1 MQITEQDTKIILQVL
16 DVASTRGAF
25 RAAEMLAIGTLHKKL
40 SDSLPKPV
48 ETEEP
53 KAEDKE

>member
-25 RAAEMLAIGTLHKKL
+25 RANEMLAIGTLHKKL